1 MNKLN
6 LTQDEIDALI
16 QTQIEQSANDIL
28 LQAQIQNNA
37 EEYKE

>member
-37 EEYKE
+37 EECKE